1 MIKVGDRTY
10 TGSTSETSSKT
21 TSKTASNE
29 DTSGQF
35 MSLLLAQLTNQNPL
49 EPMDDTQ
56 MVSQM
61 VSMNSLEEL
70 QKISKAMT
78 TMSQTNQFLSGAA
91 LIDKSVTYLNDDN
104 EEVTGKVSGVTMG
117 EDDIY
122 LTIGDK
128 SIGMSSLV
136 SVGTAVPQEDTAA

>member
-1 MIKVGDRTY
+1 MIKVGDSTY
-10 TGSTSETSSKT
+10 TPSTSKT
-21 TSKTASNE
+21 TTKTSTSSSE
-29 DTSGQF
+29 ETSGQF

-78 TMSQTNQFLSGAA
+78 TMSQTNQFLSATN
-91 LIDKSVTYLNDDN
+91 LMDKTVSYTNDAK
-104 EEVTGKVSGVTMG
+104 EKATGTVSGVSIS
-117 EDDIY
+117 DSKVY
-122 LTIGDK
+122 LTINDK
-128 SIGMSSLV
+128 QVELSKLI
-136 SVGTAVPQEDTAA
+136 SVTGTQTD